1 MILRGRADKELDL
14 LNNDMYLTSAVV
26 SGEKL
31 GDRGLLRLSNQDI
44 VHLGLEKTKRCGI
57 ILLLSQ
63 NVSQ

>member
-1 MILRGRADKELDL
+1 MV
-14 LNNDMYLTSAVV
+14 NNDMYLTSAVV
-26 SGEKL
+26 SGEEL